1 MLQYYSLLIN
11 IKYILKL
18 KAYPLNN
25 SLELAKNLV
34 SANLCNA
41 FARTEQL
48 LLLKTCLVIVGIEF
62 WMCLCHH
69 IFLRSGTLQCTV
81 DPICLKLLL

>member
-41 FARTEQL
+41 FARTAPSLEKLVLSL
-48 LLLKTCLVIVGIEF
+48 LV
-62 WMCLCHH
+62 
-69 IFLRSGTLQCTV
+69 
-81 DPICLKLLL
+81 